1 MGKID
6 VKRFTKEMALEIFK
20 EMKEQDFYNFKED
33 SKKPVYSI
41 DTPPPY
47 INSPVHI
54 GHASTYVIMD
64 FIARFKRMTGYNV
77 LFPLGL
83 DQNGLPI
90 ELSAEK
96 KYKIEFTKITREE
109 AIKYCRKL
117 LDETTSE
124 SLDSFFQS
132 GIRFSSWT
140 HGENIGDIY
149 QTDSPSYRAVTQ
161 ATFID
166 LWNKGLIYEDA
177 KVVNWDPKLQTTVS
191 DSEIIYEDRPGNFYN
206 IVFKEKESGEE
217 VIIGTTRPELICTC
231 GMVIYNPKDDR
242 YKHLEGKTL
251 ITPIFNKE
259 IPVKAHPSAEIDK
272 GTGIM
277 MMCSYGDLTD
287 IRFFIE
293 QGIDGRVAIN
303 KNGILNENAEFL
315 EGLNIIE
322 GRKKI
327 IEEME
332 KQRLLKEII
341 PTQKHRTPVSERSGA
356 AIEFI
361 EMPELY
367 LKQLEFKDEM
377 KRIANEINV
386 YSSKSKKILLD
397 WIDSVSID
405 WPITRR
411 RYYAT
416 EVPMWYCEDCNEPVL
431 PQKGKY
437 VQPWKDKYEGKC
449 AKCGCENFRGE
460 ERVFDTWFDS
470 SITPLY
476 ILGYERKPEFFSK
489 NSQCSLRPQGKEIV
503 RTWLYYTLL
512 KDFLLTG
519 KTMFKDV
526 WIHHHIVDEKGYKMA
541 KSKGNGIDPHKVM
554 EKFGAEPFR
563 LWCAIEG
570 NLDKTDF
577 RCSFERIEN
586 AGKVLEKLWN
596 VSKFIS
602 MFEYDNSIEQS
613 EDDTPSSAGEKVHVE
628 LMEID
633 KWILSELNE
642 IVGMSRDRFEIY
654 DFHNPSVKIINFI
667 RDDFASHY
675 LETVK
680 RRAYNNDENFK
691 FTDAQKAGAIKTLRD
706 SIKII
711 LELLAPINPAMTQY
725 IYQELFQKNVHQQKF
740 PEKKNYSS
748 EINGEDLI
756 NFNSAVWKA
765 KKEGKK
771 TMKDTVK
778 KAIAPKSLKNVEKE
792 IKAMHN
798 IETLEFG
805 KEIKIEL

>member
-1 MGKID
+1 MARIEA
-6 VKRFTKEMALEIFK
+6 KRFTKEMALEIFK
-20 EMKEQDFYNFKED
+20 EMKEQEFYNFKED
-33 SKKPVYSI
+33 SEKPVYSI

-47 INSPVHI
+47 INSPIHI

-64 FIARFKRMTGYNV
+64 FIARFKRMTGHNV

-90 ELSAEK
+90 EMSAER
-96 KYKIEFTKITREE
+96 KYKVEFTKLSREE

-117 LDETTSE
+117 LDETTAE
-124 SLDSFFQS
+124 SLDSFFQA
-132 GIRFSSWT
+132 GIRFSSWNN
-140 HGENIGDIY
+140 GEKIGDIY

-177 KVVNWDPKLQTTVS
+177 KVVNWDPKLQTTVA
-191 DSEIIYEDRPGNFYN
+191 DSEITYEDRPGNYHN
-206 IVFKEKESGEE
+206 IVFKEKNSGEE
-217 VIIGTTRPELICTC
+217 IIIGTTRPELVCTC
-231 GMVIYNPKDDR
+231 GMVIYNPEDKR

-251 ITPIFNKE
+251 ITPVFNKE
-259 IPVKAHPSAEIDK
+259 VPVKAHPSAEIDK

-287 IRFFIE
+287 IRFFME
-293 QGIDGRVAIN
+293 QGLDGKVAIN
-303 KNGILNENAEFL
+303 KDGTLNENAGIL
-315 EGLNIIE
+315 QGLSIGD
-322 GRKKI
+322 GRKKM

-332 KQRLLKEII
+332 KQELLKEII
-341 PTQKHRTPVSERSGA
+341 PAQNHRTPVSERSGA

-377 KRIANEINV
+377 RRIAHEVNI
-386 YSSKSKKILLD
+386 YSPKSRQILLD

-416 EVPMWYCEDCNEPVL
+416 EVPMWYCTKCNEPVL
-431 PQKGKY
+431 AEKGTY
-437 VQPWKDKYEGKC
+437 VRPWKDKFEGTCK
-449 AKCGCENFRGE
+449 KCGNTEFRGE
-460 ERVFDTWFDS
+460 DRVFDTWFDS
-470 SITPLY
+470 SISPLY
-476 ILGYERKPEFFSK
+476 ILGYERKPEFFEK
-489 NSQCSLRPQGKEIV
+489 NSVCDLRPQGKEIV

-519 KTMFKDV
+519 KTIFRDA

-563 LWCAIEG
+563 LWCAVEG

-602 MFEYDNSIEQS
+602 MFELS
-613 EDDTPSSAGEKVHVE
+613 EKEEKNAE
-628 LMEID
+628 LMEVD
-633 KWILSELNE
+633 KWILFEANE
-642 IVGMSRDRFEIY
+642 IVGMANDRYKIY
-654 DFHNPSVKIINFI
+654 DFHNPVVKVMNFI
-667 RDDFASHY
+667 RDDFASNY

-680 RRAYNNDENFK
+680 RRAYNNDENVK
-691 FTDAQKAGAIKTLRD
+691 FTPEEKAGAVKTLRETL
-706 SIKII
+706 KIM
-711 LELLAPINPAMTQY
+711 LEVLAPVNPAMTHY
-725 IYQELFQKNVHQQKF
+725 IYKELFGKNVHEQKF
-740 PEKKNYSS
+740 PEKKEYSS
-748 EINGEDLI
+748 EIIGQELI
-756 NFNSAVWKA
+756 DFNSAIWKA
-765 KKEGKK
+765 KKESGKS
-771 TMKDTVK
+771 MKDLVK
-778 KAIAPKSLKNVEKE
+778 KAVAPESLKSVEKE
-792 IKAMHN
+792 LKAMHGIDQLN
-798 IETLEFG
+798 FG
-805 KEIKIEL
+805 KETLVEL